1 MPQWDRRWRT
11 RNILSWPTLGKQ
23 KLYGAVDAEVSGRFI
38 EFIARSAFY
47 FIRKSDLAINNTLY
61 TKRIEIDISKREKV
75 ESTSISSLLDIMDFI
90 GWTKNK

>member
-1 MPQWDRRWRT
+1 MHQWERRWGNLAFFT
-11 RNILSWPTLGKQ
+11 GPTLGKQ

-90 GWTKNK
+90 GWTKNR